1 MSNKIL
7 LEKIEEI
14 ITPVLESG
22 GYDLV
27 DIEYT
32 PSNDG
37 KVLRIYIDK
46 DGGVKLKDC
55 ETVSAVISAVLD
67 SHQIID
73 EEYIIEVSSPGIYR
87 ELKKEKDFIRY
98 KGHRVKIKL
107 YNAIDVASFGKQK
120 IFFGKIKDFKNN
132 TLFIIL
138 DNNIEMSFD
147 MSAIAKVNL
156 EPDISSLFN
165 KDIEG

>member
-55 ETVSAVISAVLD
+55 ETVSAVVSAVLD

-98 KGHRVKIKL
+98 KGHRVKVKL
-107 YNAIDVASFGKQK
+107 YNAIDVANFGKQK

-138 DNNIEMSFD
+138 DNSIEMSFD
-147 MSAIAKVNL
+147 MSIIAKVNL

>member
-1 MSNKIL
+1 MNKNNTLI
-7 LEKIEEI
+7 EKITEI
-14 ITPVLESG
+14 ITPLLESG

-32 PSNDG
+32 PSECG

-55 ETVSAVISAVLD
+55 ETVSMVVSAVLD

-73 EEYIIEVSSPGIYR
+73 EEYVIEVSSPGIYR

-98 KGHRVKIKL
+98 IGHRVKVKL
-107 YNAIDVASFGKQK
+107 YSAMEVESLGKQK
-120 IFFGKIKDFKNN
+120 IFFGKIKDFRNN
-132 TLFIIL
+132 TLWIISD
-138 DNNIEMSFD
+138 DNTEISFD
-147 MSAIAKVNL
+147 MSIVAKVNL

-165 KDIEG
+165 K